1 MIMLLMTWLD
11 LRMEVNAFLYA
22 SWFSFVHLENNF
34 YKNLHENYNFFI

>member
-1 MIMLLMTWLD
+1 MLPMARLH

-22 SWFSFVHLENNF
+22 SWFSSVHLENNF